1 MRQAHHV
8 PPEVRTFGRRVI
20 FMGALLCLAAGVV
33 LWRAIDLQWVNQDF
47 LAERGAE
54 RYMRVAKVLAHRGA
68 ILDRYGEPLA
78 VSTPVDAV
86 LVNPRELLA
95 DYSQINRL
103 ATALDRQPD
112 WLKRRLSSAL
122 DRQGLPLGMVLE
134 PGQSARLKQLKIPGV
149 FTEREYRRFYPAVEV
164 TGHVLGFN
172 SREDHGQEG
181 LELAYDEMLAGEDG
195 AKRVLRDR
203 LGRVIENVASIRAA
217 RPGENLYTS
226 IDLRIQY
233 IAYRALYA
241 AMGKYKAKS
250 GSVVVMDVA
259 TGEVLAMVNW
269 PAFNPNDRAQFEVA
283 HYRNRAALDLFEPGS
298 SIKPFIVAAALQ
310 SGRIGPQTIIDTNPG
325 SMQVGPKHIEDKHNY
340 GRVTP
345 AQILAKSSNVGMIK
359 IALGQRPIDLW
370 TTLTRLGFGQ
380 VTASGFPGE
389 AAGLLQPY
397 ATWRPIAISSM
408 AYGYGLN
415 VTPLQL
421 ASAYATVGALGV
433 RRPVSFRRVE
443 GPVPGERVLDEDVA
457 RELIAMLETVIT
469 DEGTGKKADVRGYRV
484 AGKTG
489 TAWKSTAGGYSTDR
503 YMAVFAGMVPASQP
517 RLAAAVVIDE
527 PSGAQFYGG
536 DVAAPVF
543 SEIMSGALRL
553 MAVAPDNLGNV
564 APGTLVQAS
573 AP

>member
-1 MRQAHHV
+1 MRPAHHV
-8 PPEVRTFGRRVI
+8 PPEVRTFSRRVLAL
-20 FMGALLCLAAGVV
+20 GGLLCIGAAIV
-33 LWRAIDLQWVNQDF
+33 LWRAVDLQWVNQDF

-103 ATALDRQPD
+103 ASALDRQPD

-122 DRQGLPLGMVLE
+122 DRQGLPLGIVLE

-250 GSVVVMDVA
+250 GSVVVMDVT

-310 SGRIGPQTIIDTNPG
+310 SGRIGPQTVIDTNPG

-443 GPVPGERVLDEDVA
+443 GAVPGERVLDEDVA
-457 RELIAMLETVIT
+457 RELIGMLETVVT

-527 PSGAQFYGG
+527 PSGAMFYGG

-553 MAVAPDNLGNV
+553 MAVAPDNLGSV